1 MSKNWSPPEV
11 EGWAKPGD
19 TIRITYRESTS
30 FGKTFLV
37 VECPDEYKH
46 YVGCYAWVYLDHG
59 PAAFLIK
66 EYEIVNDTKTKQ
78 SHHKDEKSVDESLDK
93 QRDDNLRHA
102 FGF

>member
-1 MSKNWSPPEV
+1 MTSPKV

-19 TIRITYRESTS
+19 TILITYRESTS
-30 FGKTFLV
+30 LGKTFLV
-37 VECPDEYKH
+37 IECPDEYKH
-46 YVGCYAWVYLDHG
+46 YVGRYAWVNLDHG

-66 EYEIVNDTKTKQ
+66 EYSIV
-78 SHHKDEKSVDESLDK
+78 SSEKSGRESVDESLDK